1 MKRMKFLKALSV
13 VLFGSY
19 GLGAEPAPHPLV
31 LVSEGKLP
39 IILSAPHGGDQAIPG
54 VAERKGDALERGP
67 GKFVTA
73 RDTGTEE
80 LAIALADAIEKR
92 MGKRPYLVVAK
103 FHRKYADANRP
114 AELAF
119 EDPKAKPA
127 YEAYHTALAQYCRA
141 VQKNYGRGLLLDL
154 HGQVAAT
161 DTIFRGTQNGKTV
174 TLLTQ
179 RFGPAAQNGPKSFF
193 GLLETAGCKVYPRDE
208 SREKSSFTGGHIV
221 MTYGSHTVHAIDA
234 IQCEF
239 GTEYRVREKV
249 KDTATK
255 VATAVEEFAKL
266 YLLEDKKH

>member
-1 MKRMKFLKALSV
+1 
-13 VLFGSY
+13 
-19 GLGAEPAPHPLV
+19 
-31 LVSEGKLP
+31 
-39 IILSAPHGGDQAIPG
+39 

-73 RDTGTEE
+73 RDIGTEK
-80 LAIALADAIEKR
+80 LAMALADAIEKR

-127 YEAYHTALAQYCRA
+127 YEAYHAALARYCQS
-141 VQKNYGRGLLLDL
+141 VQKEYGRGLLLDV

-179 RFGPAAQNGPKSFF
+179 RFGPGAQNGPKSFF
-193 GLLETAGCKVYPRDE
+193 GLLEAAGCKVYPRDD
-208 SREKSSFTGGHIV
+208 SKEKSSFTGGHIV
-221 MTYGSHTVHAIDA
+221 MTYGSHTVYAIDA

-239 GTEYRVREKV
+239 GTEYRTKEKI
-249 KDTATK
+249 KDTAEK
-255 VATAVEEFAKL
+255 VAKAVDDFAKL